1 MMLKNFYS
9 HCNVTYIKKR
19 LKKMAYAKEIVEGT
33 IIFYAQFL
41 YGLLTIVTI
50 GISLFLTFRWGA
62 TILWAQD
69 ETRRRLLGPVFFD
82 LFADSDFFLLGMV
95 SLYLG
100 FKFTQSLVSLAKWRR
115 YMEFENFRL
124 IRYWKD
130 KRRILKIKR
139 AKMARIQEQE
149 EVSN

>member
-1 MMLKNFYS
+1 MVY
-9 HCNVTYIKKR
+9 T
-19 LKKMAYAKEIVEGT
+19 KEIVEGT
-33 IIFYAQFL
+33 VIFYAQFL

-62 TILWAQD
+62 TILWAQN

-82 LFADSDFFLLGMV
+82 LFADSDFFLLAAV
-95 SLYLG
+95 SIYMG
-100 FKFTQSLVSLAKWRR
+100 FKFTQALVSVAKWRR

-130 KRRILKIKR
+130 KEKTLKKKR
-139 AKMARIQEQE
+139 AKMDEIKSQ
-149 EVSN
+149 STTG